1 MKSRV
6 VLISAVWGI
15 LTVASPARAQQQQP
29 AKADTGR
36 FGNPTA
42 TARTYQTYLYGV
54 IKSLDAKEMVLEKT
68 KAGVDQTFE
77 LEAKTKFI
85 RDNKPSSPDALKV
98 GDQVYVDFRKNK
110 KTGELIAKKVV
121 VGAEAEPVP

>member
-6 VLISAVWGI
+6 ILISALSG
-15 LTVASPARAQQQQP
+15 LLAGTNPAWAQKP
-29 AKADTGR
+29 PPEADTGR

-54 IKSLDAKEMVLEKT
+54 IKSLDANQMVLGKT
-68 KAGVDQTFE
+68 KFGVDQTLK
-77 LEAKTKFI
+77 LEGKTKFI
-85 RDNKPSSPDALKV
+85 RDNKSSSRDKLKI

-110 KTGELIAKKVV
+110 RTGELIAKKVV
-121 VGAEAEPVP
+121 AGAEAEPVP

>member
-6 VLISAVWGI
+6 ILISVFWGL
-15 LTVASPARAQQQQP
+15 LTGANPARAQHEP
-29 AKADTGR
+29 VKSDTGR

-54 IKSLDAKEMVLEKT
+54 IKSLEANQMVLEKT
-68 KAGVDQTFE
+68 KFGVDQTVK
-77 LEAKTKFI
+77 LEGKTKFTH
-85 RDNKPSSPDALKV
+85 DNKPSSRDNLKV
-98 GDQVYVDFRKNK
+98 GDEVFVDFRKDK

-121 VGAEAEPVP
+121 TGAEVVPIP